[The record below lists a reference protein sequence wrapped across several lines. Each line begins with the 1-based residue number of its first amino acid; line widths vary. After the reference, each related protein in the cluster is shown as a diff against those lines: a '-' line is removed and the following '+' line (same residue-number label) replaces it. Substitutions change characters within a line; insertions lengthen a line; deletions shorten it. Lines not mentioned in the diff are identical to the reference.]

1 MSVQV
6 NSTMTVRQTIAV
18 AQVIP
23 STVIPRVRVADGCSH
38 RMRFYGFPMRNCSAS
53 YAGITFEAEQT
64 GFHKAPDGKADRKG
78 IGI

>member
-1 MSVQV
+1 MLGCTDDVSAEYISARSGDMSVQV

-23 STVIPRVRVADGCSH
+23 STVIPKVRDADGCSH

-53 YAGITFEAEQT
+53 YAGTTF
-64 GFHKAPDGKADRKG
+64 
-78 IGI
+78 

>member
-1 MSVQV
+1 MLGCTDDVTAEYISARSGDMSVQV

-53 YAGITFEAEQT
+53 YAGITF
-64 GFHKAPDGKADRKG
+64 
-78 IGI
+78 